1 MIIDSNDETLYDAMW
16 IKAKRGEP
24 WTTHE
29 FRRWMN
35 IMSKMNYAIESASVD
50 EVAAL
55 QSQFIQMLQQKFM
68 KG

>member
-1 MIIDSNDETLYDAMW
+1 MIINPEEKTLYNAVW
-16 IKAKRGEP
+16 EKALRAEP

-29 FRRWMN
+29 FRRWMDVV
-35 IMSKMNYAIESASVD
+35 SKMNFAIESASVD

-55 QSQFIQMLQQKFM
+55 QSQFIQLLQQKFM